1 MRHKQR
7 RKQMKNKDTKNKKL
21 LSKEKK
27 MKVWKA
33 ALENLPDLSDAWWQ
47 IKSIVATAEFMR
59 DHSNEFEIGGFGQ
72 EDAPL
77 VVQMLKNMCWDYNHP
92 KPEAGWMLNAV
103 LSMDEYG
110 VSTPQAIRILT
121 CALQVG
127 VLREWFWAEDENAMF
142 IPSILDTP
150 ITGEIAEDLVKEYKN
165 ALLECSVLDCDLLAV
180 DVFRDFLKK
189 YLKDVPVEK
198 LHGEI
203 DEDLFT
209 CDLGLP

>member
-1 MRHKQR
+1 
-7 RKQMKNKDTKNKKL
+7 MKNKYTKNKKL
-21 LSKEKK
+21 LSKEKQ

-59 DHSNEFEIGGFGQ
+59 DHYNEFEIGGFGQ

-77 VVQMLKNMCWDYNHP
+77 VVQMLRNMCWDYNHP
-92 KPEAGWMLNAV
+92 KPEAGWMLNTV
-103 LSMDEYG
+103 LGMGEYG

-165 ALLECSVLDCDLLAV
+165 ALLECSVPECDLLAV

>member
-1 MRHKQR
+1 
-7 RKQMKNKDTKNKKL
+7 MKNKDTKNKKL
-21 LSKEKK
+21 LSKEKQ
-27 MKVWKA
+27 MKVWND

-59 DHSNEFEIGGFGQ
+59 DHYNEFEIGGFGQ

-92 KPEAGWMLNAV
+92 KPEAGWMLDTV
-103 LSMDEYG
+103 LSMGEYG
-110 VSTPQAIRILT
+110 VSTSQAIRILT

-165 ALLECSVLDCDLLAV
+165 ALLECSVPECDLLAV